1 MYDLLL
7 EPLHLGLD
15 QSGPVLLLEHLEAR
29 GDGPDR
35 VPELLPV
42 PRHVLLDLDLILPLE
57 VLEGEAAEDAVA
69 HDEGEEADVGEE
81 EGEEPPDGGEA
92 SGQAAGVRLLLRG
105 DRPRALRPRI

>member
-15 QSGPVLLLEHLEAR
+15 QSGPVLLLEHLEAG
-29 GDGPDR
+29 GDGPDG

-42 PRHVLLDLDLILPLE
+42 ARHVLLDLDLILPLE

-92 SGQAAGVRLLLRG
+92 PGQAADVRLLLRG
-105 DRPRALRPRI
+105 DRPRALRPCI